1 MDNFFKQERL
11 ELDLF
16 YIQNVFSSNR
26 YFNFSESFEQNNIL
40 YAKNTKNNSNLTS
53 ILERELHIRKIIK
66 KVFQKYPHQKNI
78 RFYYKLYYDF
88 IWCDGKRDKR
98 YYEYFRIIYQSNNGD
113 LIYDERKLDRNS
125 NVYQLIKESLKKI

>member
-66 KVFQKYPHQKNI
+66 KYFKNT
-78 RFYYKLYYDF
+78 
-88 IWCDGKRDKR
+88 
-98 YYEYFRIIYQSNNGD
+98 
-113 LIYDERKLDRNS
+113 
-125 NVYQLIKESLKKI
+125 LIKKILDSIINYIMILYGAMEKGTKDIMNILESYINQTMGI